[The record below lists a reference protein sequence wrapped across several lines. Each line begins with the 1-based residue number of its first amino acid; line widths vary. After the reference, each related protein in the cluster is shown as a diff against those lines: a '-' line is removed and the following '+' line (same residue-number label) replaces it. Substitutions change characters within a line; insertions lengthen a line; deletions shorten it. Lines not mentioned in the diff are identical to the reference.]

1 MIKRR
6 IPDHLTENKTNFIQF
21 YHKRCKR
28 KAALW
33 SVHGFLCQ
41 LFFLRR
47 NKVALRTTTVM
58 MVLLVSSRGLKQH
71 EDTRKLW
78 WFSQTEFPESPSR
91 RDWRLFSRWFPSRA
105 GKMS

>member
-1 MIKRR
+1 MNKRMILD
-6 IPDHLTENKTNFIQF
+6 PFHENKTNFIQF
-21 YHKRCKR
+21 YHKRCK
-28 KAALW
+28 KEAALW
-33 SVHGFLCQ
+33 SVTGFLCQ

-47 NKVALRTTTVM
+47 NKVALRTMVV
-58 MVLLVSSRGLKQH
+58 MVLLVFFSRGLKQH